1 MTASQLDPGELDPN
15 FGPLKDGILV
25 LKYADFMITN
35 GQLVSEAP
43 NGKIY
48 IAGSSWSQD
57 TVLAEHF
64 SLTRVL
70 SDGTLDHGFGLAGTK
85 HVRLPR
91 PGSDGLGTTPFQ
103 IVYLGSGAEGKI
115 LVTVGR
121 HVAGD
126 GASTQASYL
135 VRLTDKGEL
144 DDSFGNDGILLI
156 NPSSEIDSDQSL
168 SSEVMQFGNTSS
180 SRSVHVADGKIYVIS
195 AAFEPATGLIARVM
209 CFDNDGKP
217 ELSFNGTGYVS
228 LSEVLN
234 VRSSFNDIVVQDGK
248 ITVCGWAGSGALL
261 ARINTDGGFDKTF
274 AEAGYKVLEGPSF
287 QFTSLAVL
295 PDGRTVAAGFGF
307 SDRRGLLAAYTSG
320 GQIDRTFNQGAH
332 VEEKFDSSDTV
343 MFLGM
348 GFKDGKIIASGR
360 YIDGART
367 LNFVT
372 ARYLANG
379 RRDTTFGKGKGWIIP
394 DIRGYRPLAHGMSM
408 QSDGKILAVGN
419 DHDGFYGRAVI
430 VTRLL
435 NGA

>member
-1 MTASQLDPGELDPN
+1 MTASQLSPGELDPS
-15 FGPLKDGILV
+15 FGKDGILV
-25 LKYADFMITN
+25 LKYPDFTTTN
-35 GQLVSEAP
+35 GQVISEAP

-48 IAGSSWSQD
+48 IGGSSWSPE
-57 TVLAEHF
+57 TILAEHF
-64 SLTRVL
+64 SLTCTL
-70 SDGTLDHGFGLAGTK
+70 SNGTPDHDFGLDGTI

-91 PGSDGLGTTPFQ
+91 PGSEGLGTTPFQ
-103 IVYLGSGAEGKI
+103 IFYLDSGAEGKI
-115 LVTVGR
+115 LVAVGR

-144 DDSFGNDGILLI
+144 DKSFGIDGILLI
-156 NPSSEIDSDQSL
+156 NPSIEIDSDQSS
-168 SSEVMQFGNTSS
+168 SSEVMQSGSTSS

-195 AAFEPATGLIARVM
+195 AAFEPPIGLIARVM
-209 CFDNDGKP
+209 RFDYDGKP
-217 ELSFNGTGYVS
+217 DLSFNGTGYAS

-261 ARINTDGGFDKTF
+261 ARLNIDGSFDKSF
-274 AEAGYKVLEGPSF
+274 AGAGYKLLEGPSF
-287 QFTSLAVL
+287 QFTALAVL
-295 PDGRTVAAGFGF
+295 PDGRTVATGYGF

-332 VEEKFDSSDTV
+332 VEEKFDSSDAV

-348 GFKDGKIIASGR
+348 GFNDGKIITSGR
-360 YIDGART
+360 HIDGART
-367 LNFVT
+367 VNFVT

-379 RRDTTFGKGKGWIIP
+379 RRDTTFGKGKGWVIP
-394 DIRGYRPLAHGMSM
+394 DLSGYRPLAHGMSL
-408 QSDGKILAVGN
+408 QSDGKILVVGN
-419 DHDGFYGRAVI
+419 DYDGFYGKAVI